1 MAADFNPWALEDEKR
16 SITVKAGT
24 VGVVKDVEQS
34 PSLPPIRQGTVLV
47 DFQNVQFTR
56 YVFPA
61 QVQRL
66 LTIVSPATRHKTRR
80 RTREEDAPPAQE
92 NEAQVTDCAGRQ
104 DAPAARPHK
113 QFRGRDFCAHTQM
126 PHCSSLSPTCSASA
140 AVGDERAE
148 GRAPASASAKGANGR
163 ASART
168 SAEDICPHQCIRSR
182 SKECARGGTLAS
194 TSAEGADARSAA
206 RRRMSRCRPGSP
218 CAQRRSE
225 PRGRWAYRPSVTS

>member
-1 MAADFNPWALEDEKR
+1 MGEGREGRHLCSRDCEMCIAMTPQ
-16 SITVKAGT
+16 TVDA
-24 VGVVKDVEQS
+24 
-34 PSLPPIRQGTVLV
+34 
-47 DFQNVQFTR
+47 
-56 YVFPA
+56 
-61 QVQRL
+61 
-66 LTIVSPATRHKTRR
+66 
-80 RTREEDAPPAQE
+80 RTR
-92 NEAQVTDCAGRQ
+92 
-104 DAPAARPHK
+104 
-113 QFRGRDFCAHTQM
+113 AHTQM